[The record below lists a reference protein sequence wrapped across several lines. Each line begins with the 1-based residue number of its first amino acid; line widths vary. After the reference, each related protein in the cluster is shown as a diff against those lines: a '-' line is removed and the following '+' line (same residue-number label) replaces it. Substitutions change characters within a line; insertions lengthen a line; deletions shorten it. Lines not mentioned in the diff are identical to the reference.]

1 MHKFC
6 EVFNAF
12 VISIELGFTRGYIT
26 FFTDVSGG
34 GDGGEVGM
42 GGRWLGVY
50 QIMLVKLVS
59 WLRSSFN

>member
-12 VISIELGFTRGYIT
+12 VISIELGFTKGYIT

-34 GDGGEVGM
+34 GDGGEVAGSLSNNV
-42 GGRWLGVY
+42 G
-50 QIMLVKLVS
+50 QIG
-59 WLRSSFN
+59 